1 VAACLA
7 VVAFVWAAIAA
18 HEGAM
23 PELKVYDGFWMMLGA
38 AITVM
43 IVAPLVW
50 RWRREQSLLVIVI
63 ASVLGSVLPLAI
75 SAVRHHMPIMVRLRG
90 SWIMAGADLVAPAI
104 VVGFTCLWLALRDES
119 PRRPS

>member
-1 VAACLA
+1 
-7 VVAFVWAAIAA
+7 
-18 HEGAM
+18 M

-38 AITVM
+38 AITVT
-43 IVAPLVW
+43 IVTPFVW
-50 RWRREQSLLVIVI
+50 RWPREKPLPIIVLVSL
-63 ASVLGSVLPLAI
+63 LGSVLPLAI
-75 SAVRHHMPIMVRLRG
+75 SAVRHHMPIMARLRG

>member
-1 VAACLA
+1 
-7 VVAFVWAAIAA
+7 
-18 HEGAM
+18 M

-38 AITVM
+38 AITVT

-50 RWRREQSLLVIVI
+50 RWPREQSLPVIVI
-63 ASVLGSVLPLAI
+63 ASVLGSVLPLAL
-75 SAVRHHMPIMVRLRG
+75 SAVRHHMPILARLRG

>member
-1 VAACLA
+1 
-7 VVAFVWAAIAA
+7 
-18 HEGAM
+18 M

-38 AITVM
+38 AITVT